1 MSKLFSPDGPKV
13 FSIPAGSNFLAELAS
28 TLARDTGLKHNPE
41 ALADALIYVPN
52 RRSERALAFA
62 LHQAAGGK
70 ACLLPNIRALG
81 DLETDE
87 PPPSA
92 EAALADLP
100 PVISPAARIGGLTR
114 LVMQYFAALE
124 THLPAVS
131 CLAAARELATLLDQA
146 ALSGDVD
153 WNALESLVPDAQLA
167 QHWQQSVRFL
177 QIITDQWPAH
187 LDEAT
192 KMDPYARRYAAAEAM
207 AAHWSKSPPDT
218 PVIIAGSTG
227 ATPASRLLMRAV
239 MALPRG
245 AIVLPGLD
253 TDLDA
258 PTLDQV
264 AEAPSHPQFTLARTL
279 SALELSLEQIHP
291 WPGLRQIPAQTA
303 RRRLIHQALAPA
315 QSTADWTANLAQIA
329 ADKDA
334 AGFVKN
340 ALDGL
345 TVLDA
350 ADDSEEALLA
360 AILMR
365 EILEQPG
372 QTAAL
377 VTPDAGLARHVSA
390 MLKRWQIDVAPSA
403 GMPLSQTVAGS
414 LAILTA
420 EWMLDPSH
428 PVALMAVL
436 QHPSSRFE
444 DDAVKIL
451 DKNFLRGPR
460 IWQSWDELMSHVQ
473 MRAGA
478 DDRWR
483 TKLTDDAIK
492 AVTALLGDLSGAL
505 DAHSLDP
512 ATPLSGEEWY
522 RGASDLS
529 SAIATAPNP
538 WAGEDGSALSA
549 LFRELVE
556 LTEPLGEQ
564 APSVW
569 NELLH
574 AEALAKTVP
583 AGVVHPRLAIWGPL
597 EARLQTAD
605 RIILAG
611 LNEGVW
617 PAQPA
622 ADAFLPR
629 VFRKQIGLAD
639 PDERV
644 GLSAHDFAQL
654 ATAPDVVL
662 LNSRRRE
669 DKPAIASRWL
679 WRLKTLAR
687 GALGGEAA
695 SVLAPSPEQDPVA
708 WLTQL
713 EKAPDLPPDFTAEP
727 RPKPP
732 VDARPDRLSVTRIE
746 QLVRDPYAIYCE
758 SVLGLRALDPLNLP
772 PDVRVR
778 GTAVHKAL
786 ERFEDEAKGG
796 DSEALLSLLEEELRR
811 GGELEIDLIALR
823 DKRRSVCDE
832 YLEWRSANAQQ
843 IDGLPLTEIRGILT
857 LNIQGRDF
865 TLSGTADRIEKRT
878 DGSLAILDF
887 KTGKP
892 PTEKQV
898 RAGLSPQMPL
908 QGLIAREGGFDEIGR
923 ARVEALTYLR
933 FGTQFQVQ
941 DLGAGSSRA
950 KLEPKPME
958 ALIAEAETGLIDLL
972 TAFANPDHP
981 YLSAPRPE
989 RVQYESDFS
998 RLARRDE
1005 WTGIGTFD

>member
-1 MSKLFSPDGPKV
+1 MSGLFVPDGPKV
-13 FSIPAGSNFLAELAS
+13 FSIPAGANFLARLTE
-28 TLARDTGLKHNPE
+28 TLARELGLSDNPE

-100 PVISPAARIGGLTR
+100 PVISPAARIGKLTS
-114 LVMQYFAALE
+114 LVMAYFDALKI
-124 THLPAVS
+124 HLPAVS

-146 ALSGDVD
+146 ALSGEVD
-153 WNALESLVPDAQLA
+153 WDALENLVPDAQLA
-167 QHWQQSVRFL
+167 QHWQNSVRFL
-177 QIITDQWPAH
+177 KIITDQWPAH
-187 LDEAT
+187 LDEKAR
-192 KMDPYARRYAAAEAM
+192 MDPYARRYAAVEAM
-207 AAHWSKSPPDT
+207 AAHWQAAPPDT

-227 ATPASRLLMRAV
+227 ATPASRLLMQAV

-253 TDLDA
+253 MDLDA
-258 PTLDQV
+258 PTLAQITQ
-264 AEAPSHPQFTLARTL
+264 APSHPQFTLARTL
-279 SALELSLEQIHP
+279 TALDLSLDQVTP
-291 WPGLRQIPAQTA
+291 WPDLDQAPAQIA
-303 RRRLIHQALAPA
+303 RRRLVHQALAPA
-315 QSTADWTANLAQIA
+315 QSTADWTTNLAEIS
-329 ADKDA
+329 ADEDA
-334 AGFVKN
+334 AGFVRE
-340 ALDGL
+340 ALTGL

-350 ADDSEEALLA
+350 ADDNEEALLA
-360 AILMR
+360 SILMR
-365 EILEQPG
+365 EILEKDG
-372 QTAAL
+372 KTAAL

-390 MLKRWQIDVAPSA
+390 LLKRWQIDVAPSA
-403 GMPLSQTVAGS
+403 GLPLTQTTAGS
-414 LAILTA
+414 LALLTA
-420 EWMLDPSH
+420 QWRLDPSH

-436 QHPSSRFE
+436 QHRSSRFH
-444 DDAVKIL
+444 DAAVKTL
-451 DKNFLRGPR
+451 DKHFLRGPR
-460 IWQSWDELMSHVQ
+460 TWQSWDALLQHVEN
-473 MRAGA
+473 RTKEE
-478 DDRWR
+478 DRWR
-483 TKLTDDAIK
+483 TKLSDE
-492 AVTALLGDLSGAL
+492 AVASVNALLDELSIAIT
-505 DAHSLDP
+505 ANAIDP
-512 ATPLSGEEWY
+512 EAPLEGEVWY
-522 RGASDLS
+522 RGVSELS
-529 SAIATAPNP
+529 AAIAAPPHP
-538 WAGEDGSALSA
+538 WAGEDGGALSA
-549 LFRELVE
+549 LFRDLVE
-556 LTEPLGEQ
+556 LTQPFGRQSPEM
-564 APSVW
+564 W
-569 NELLH
+569 NELLQ

-583 AGVVHPRLAIWGPL
+583 AGAVHPRLAIWGPL

-639 PDERV
+639 PDERI

-654 ATAPDVVL
+654 AAAPDVVL

-679 WRLKTLAR
+679 WRLKTLVR
-687 GALGGEAA
+687 GALGDDAA
-695 SVLAPSPEQDPVA
+695 SALGPALDQDPLA
-708 WLTQL
+708 WLAQL
-713 EKAPDLPPDFTAEP
+713 ERAPDLPSGFTAEP

-732 VDARPDRLSVTRIE
+732 VEARPDKLSVTRIE

-786 ERFEDEAKGG
+786 ERFEDEAASG
-796 DSEALLSLLEEELRR
+796 DAEALLQLLEEELRR

-823 DKRRSVCDE
+823 DRRRDVCQT
-832 YLEWRSANAQQ
+832 YLEWRSANAHQL
-843 IDGLPLTEIRGILT
+843 DGLPLTELRGSLALT
-857 LNIQGRDF
+857 IQGRAF
-865 TLSGTADRIEKRT
+865 TLSGTADRIERRT
-878 DGSLAILDF
+878 DGTFAILDF

-892 PTEKQV
+892 PSEKQV

-908 QGLIAREGGFDEIGR
+908 QGLIAREGGYEPLGR
-923 ARVEALTYLR
+923 AQVEALTYLR
-933 FGTQFQVQ
+933 FGTQFQVHE
-941 DLGAGSSRA
+941 LGAASSRA
-950 KLEPKPME
+950 KLEAKPMAE
-958 ALIAEAETGLIDLL
+958 LIADAELGLIDLL
-972 TAFANPDHP
+972 TAFSNPDHP

-989 RVQYESDFS
+989 RVQYQSDFS

-1005 WTGIGTFD
+1005 WTGFGTFD